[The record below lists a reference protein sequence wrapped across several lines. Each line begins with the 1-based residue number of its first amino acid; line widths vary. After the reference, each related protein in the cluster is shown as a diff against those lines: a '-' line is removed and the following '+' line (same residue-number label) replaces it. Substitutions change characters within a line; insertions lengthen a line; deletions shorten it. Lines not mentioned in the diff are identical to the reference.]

1 MDGTV
6 CASWVGDVGRPH
18 LRKVLVL
25 SLALN
30 VLVLA
35 VVAWLGLGPGRSMLM
50 GSFLEKHQARRVS
63 NFEAFPLV
71 PDDIVFLGDS
81 ITEGGPWE
89 EMFPDL
95 RVRNRGVGGDTSEGV
110 HARLEQ
116 ITRATPTKVFLLIGT
131 NDLFRGDSEDE
142 IVSNITDVLDRLKQE
157 TPDTEVYLQS
167 VLPRA
172 PSYRADIEALNARL
186 AEVALE
192 HGSAWIDLYPAFL
205 DPETGGIRAELSND
219 ELHLLGPGY
228 KLWKEQIEVQVR
240 TGATPVEPPIEPG
253 AEPGAEPEIDEPE
266 IEEAAPA
273 EEPT

>member
-1 MDGTV
+1 M
-6 CASWVGDVGRPH
+6 
-18 LRKVLVL
+18 RKVLVV

-30 VLVLA
+30 VLVL
-35 VVAWLGLGPGRSMLM
+35 VALAWIGFGSGRLALM
-50 GSFLEKHQARRVS
+50 RSFLEGHQARLVS
-63 NFEAFPLV
+63 AFEAFPLA

-95 RVRNRGVGGDTSEGV
+95 RVRNRGIGGDTSDGV
-110 HARLEQ
+110 LARLEQ
-116 ITRATPTKVFLLIGT
+116 VTRATPTKVFLLIGT
-131 NDLFRGDSEDE
+131 NDLFRGASEDE
-142 IVSNITDVLDRLKQE
+142 IVANITEILDQLKQE
-157 TPDTEVYLQS
+157 TPDTEVYVQS

-172 PSYRADIEALNARL
+172 PSYRAEIEALNSRL

-192 HGSAWIDLYPAFL
+192 HGSAWVDLYPAFL

-228 KLWKEQIEVQVR
+228 ALWKEQVEVQVR
-240 TGATPVEPPIEPG
+240 TGATPVEPPIEP
-253 AEPGAEPEIDEPE
+253 APELEPGAEPEIDEPE
-266 IEEAAPA
+266 LEGFG

>member
-1 MDGTV
+1 M
-6 CASWVGDVGRPH
+6 
-18 LRKVLVL
+18 RKVLIV

-30 VLVLA
+30 VLVVAALA
-35 VVAWLGLGPGRSMLM
+35 WFGFGPGRSALM
-50 GSFLEKHQARRVS
+50 RSFIEKHQAQRVS
-63 NFEAFPLV
+63 AFEAFSLV

-89 EMFPDL
+89 ELFPDL
-95 RVRNRGVGGDTSEGV
+95 RVRNRGIGGDTSDGV
-110 HARLEQ
+110 LARLEQ
-116 ITRATPTKVFLLIGT
+116 VTRTTPTKVFLLIGT

-142 IVSNITDVLDRLKQE
+142 IVSNITDILDRMKQE

-172 PSYRADIEALNARL
+172 ASYRADIEALNVRL
-186 AEVALE
+186 SEVALE

-228 KLWKEQIEVQVR
+228 ALWKEQIEVQVR
-240 TGATPVEPPIEPG
+240 TGATPVEPPVEPEEPG
-253 AEPGAEPEIDEPE
+253 
-266 IEEAAPA
+266 APA
-273 EEPT
+273 EEPALENGLEEST

>member
-1 MDGTV
+1 
-6 CASWVGDVGRPH
+6 
-18 LRKVLVL
+18 LRKLLVV

-30 VLVLA
+30 VFVAAALA
-35 VVAWLGLGPGRSMLM
+35 WFGFGPGRRALL
-50 GSFLEKHQARRVS
+50 GSFLEKHQARLIS
-63 NFEAFPLV
+63 AFEAFPLV

-81 ITEGGPWE
+81 LTEGGPWE
-89 EMFPDL
+89 ELFPDL

-110 HARLEQ
+110 LARLEQ
-116 ITRATPTKVFLLIGT
+116 VTRATPTKVFLLIGT

-142 IVSNITDVLDRLKQE
+142 IVSNITDLLDRLKQE

-172 PSYRADIEALNARL
+172 PSYRADIEALNLRL
-186 AEVALE
+186 SEVALE

-228 KLWKEQIEVQVR
+228 ALWKEQIEVQAR
-240 TGATPVEPPIEPG
+240 TGATPVEPPIETEP
-253 AEPGAEPEIDEPE
+253 AEPEEPGAPG
-266 IEEAAPA
+266 
-273 EEPT
+273 EEPVPENGLEETT